1 MSDWKPSDV
10 DAALGRVARPS
21 CILAG
26 RTYTG
31 RILSIEEFAPYNEE
45 VASVM
50 EGEPDEEDVAGL
62 VGIFRRYGHDIFS
75 DLVPR
80 KPWHLPFTSAED
92 WRDRFDPTERLLA
105 LAPVVMLQTFMSF
118 LRAQEKAMTIATVET
133 SGPENRENST
143 DTRRRVGGSKRAKT
157 MRKRGRRS
165 RS

>member
-1 MSDWKPSDV
+1 MDWKPSDV

-45 VASVM
+45 VSAIT
-50 EGEPDEEDVAGL
+50 EGDPAEEDVAAL
-62 VGIFRRYGHDIFS
+62 VAVFRRYGHDIFS

-80 KPWHLPFTSAED
+80 KPLLTFASADD
-92 WRDRFDPTERLLA
+92 WRDRHDPTERLLA
-105 LAPVVMLQTFMSF
+105 VAPVVMLQTFMSF
-118 LRAQEKAMTIATVET
+118 LRAQQNAMTLATVET
-133 SGPENRENST
+133 SEPESKENST
-143 DTRRRVGGSKRAKT
+143 ATRRRVGGSKTAKP
-157 MRKRGRRS
+157 KRRQGRRS